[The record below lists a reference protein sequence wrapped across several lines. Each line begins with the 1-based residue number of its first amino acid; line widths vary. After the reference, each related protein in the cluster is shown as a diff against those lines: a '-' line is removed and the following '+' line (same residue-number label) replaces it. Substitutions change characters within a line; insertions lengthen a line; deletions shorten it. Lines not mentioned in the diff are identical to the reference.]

1 MVYNDYRSPEDDDQS
16 VILPGSPWTYENNS
30 INPHLQPSNA
40 TRQRTTAAPPPIA
53 NVPPYHPDYVEP
65 TSTTTL
71 SSTLADMVNSGY
83 SSSSDIDS
91 DEERYGKENGQGKGK
106 EHGKGN
112 PRVRR
117 GSEGYEIQSA
127 DREVLFQEYI
137 RSQGDNPR
145 KYNFYEPEPHSDSE
159 SEGEGEELE
168 EEDPEEFEPLSRQ
181 HEGTVVPQAA

>member
-1 MVYNDYRSPEDDDQS
+1 
-16 VILPGSPWTYENNS
+16 
-30 INPHLQPSNA
+30 
-40 TRQRTTAAPPPIA
+40 
-53 NVPPYHPDYVEP
+53 
-65 TSTTTL
+65 
-71 SSTLADMVNSGY
+71 MVNSGY
-83 SSSSDIDS
+83 SSSSDVDS

-159 SEGEGEELE
+159 SDGEREGEGVELEE

>member
-1 MVYNDYRSPEDDDQS
+1 
-16 VILPGSPWTYENNS
+16 
-30 INPHLQPSNA
+30 
-40 TRQRTTAAPPPIA
+40 
-53 NVPPYHPDYVEP
+53 
-65 TSTTTL
+65 
-71 SSTLADMVNSGY
+71 MVNSGY

-91 DEERYGKENGQGKGK
+91 DEERYGKENGKAK

-159 SEGEGEELE
+159 SEGEEL

-181 HEGTVVPQAA
+181 YEGTVVPQAA

>member
-1 MVYNDYRSPEDDDQS
+1 
-16 VILPGSPWTYENNS
+16 
-30 INPHLQPSNA
+30 
-40 TRQRTTAAPPPIA
+40 
-53 NVPPYHPDYVEP
+53 
-65 TSTTTL
+65 
-71 SSTLADMVNSGY
+71 MVNSGY
-83 SSSSDIDS
+83 SSSSDVDS
-91 DEERYGKENGQGKGK
+91 DEERYGKENGKGK

-159 SEGEGEELE
+159 SDGEREGEGVELE
-168 EEDPEEFEPLSRQ
+168 EEEDPRNSSRCLVNMKAPSSRKLRSCLVINHRTIPDCYFDTNIVLRVIEPNSLILQRAFRIRFTLRS
-181 HEGTVVPQAA
+181 AF